1 MIRSGS
7 VSLLVAV
14 LFFLA
19 ILVGI
24 VLVDSRNSRNAAS
37 APSHYPQHQGRE
49 RQHRNQGG
57 VDTGNRYPSE
67 DRAGSDVGCSGLG
80 VACASRYFAS
90 WQWPADGSCQT
101 TVRDGYPEP
110 DKRCTPGGVVPGVTA
125 DTLRNPGWS
134 TRCIRNCQSTE
145 RQKHAVYA
153 WYGLAAPAQNTGATQ
168 VCELDHLVP
177 LELGGADGMGNI
189 WPQCGP
195 QDVTLRAR
203 YFKQK
208 DIVENYLAARVRSG
222 DMSLTEAQQGIA
234 TDWVQYLE
242 IARAACRGSRCGVHP
257 AEP

>member
-1 MIRSGS
+1 M
-7 VSLLVAV
+7 
-14 LFFLA
+14 
-19 ILVGI
+19 
-24 VLVDSRNSRNAAS
+24 
-37 APSHYPQHQGRE
+37 
-49 RQHRNQGG
+49 
-57 VDTGNRYPSE
+57 
-67 DRAGSDVGCSGLG
+67 
-80 VACASRYFAS
+80 ACASAYFNA
-90 WQWPADGSCQT
+90 WHWPADQSCQP

-110 DKRCTPGGVVPGVTA
+110 DQRCTPGGVVPGVTA
-125 DTLRNPGWS
+125 ETLRRPDWS

-153 WYGLAAPAQNTGATQ
+153 WYGLLAPTGNSGQTQ

-208 DIVENYLAARVRSG
+208 DIVEDYLAARVRAG
-222 DMSLTEAQQGIA
+222 AMPLQEAQRGIA
-234 TDWVQYLE
+234 ADWVQYLT
-242 IARAACRGSRCGVHP
+242 IAKAACRGSRCDLHP